1 MRLFD
6 CKSIFISETQDG
18 RIRRSPSRYS
28 ESRRE
33 FRPNPGPEPSR
44 SVSPWVSPF
53 NSSVRNMSNRLVVV
67 DDTDPNIQY
76 SGPWFTAQNSQLTTG
91 NFGPPFQS
99 TLHGVSNN
107 ASFSYSFS
115 GMSRWLV
122 CFIAPSLVFGRFSGS
137 QPTVLG
143 TSITT
148 NASGTQDPTWECFID
163 NISIGWNFSPG
174 SENEN
179 NWVFCQNDQLLDG
192 PHVLSMNVTVLHQQT
207 FWFDQIQYLPS
218 SDVTLYNSTLRVDS
232 SDPAVQYSSGWT
244 ELLDIVNLTQS
255 TGSTVTFQF
264 FGPYTHFSE

>member
-1 MRLFD
+1 
-6 CKSIFISETQDG
+6 
-18 RIRRSPSRYS
+18 
-28 ESRRE
+28 
-33 FRPNPGPEPSR
+33 
-44 SVSPWVSPF
+44 
-53 NSSVRNMSNRLVVV
+53 MSNRLVVV

-122 CFIAPSLVFGRFSGS
+122 CFIALSLVFGRFSGS

-192 PHVLSMNVTVLHQQT
+192 PHVLSMNVTVLHLQN

-218 SDVTLYNSTLRVDS
+218 SNVPLYNSTLRVDS

-244 ELLDIVNLTQS
+244 ESLDIVNLTQS
-255 TGSTVTFQF
+255 AGSTVTFQF
-264 FGPYTHFSE
+264 FGPCTHFSE